1 MITMTEPWTA
11 IEVTGTVD
19 EHHQL
24 RLDQALPIA
33 GPTRV
38 RVIVLYPLDEE
49 WDEREWLHAA
59 ARNPAFSHLKEAA
72 EDLYTTSDGEPFR
85 DEV

>member
-1 MITMTEPWTA
+1 MADPLTA

-38 RVIVLYPLDEE
+38 RVIVLYPLDEK
-49 WDEREWLHAA
+49 WDEKEWLRAA
-59 ARNPAFSHLKEAA
+59 TRSPAFSHLKEAA
-72 EDLYTTSDGEPFR
+72 EDIYTINDGEPFR
-85 DEV
+85 DEM